1 MANKKFTSIKNDF
14 SLIFDQSTEI
24 EEAKDDVQINKSGF
38 SFSDIQTIQQLM
50 ANHNVDVIGIVT
62 EITPVGQI
70 NAKDGSKRDKRSL
83 TIADDTNFSISLT
96 IWGEAALNIDPKIG

>member
-38 SFSDIQTIQQLM
+38 SFSDIQTI
-50 ANHNVDVIGIVT
+50 
-62 EITPVGQI
+62 
-70 NAKDGSKRDKRSL
+70 
-83 TIADDTNFSISLT
+83 
-96 IWGEAALNIDPKIG
+96 